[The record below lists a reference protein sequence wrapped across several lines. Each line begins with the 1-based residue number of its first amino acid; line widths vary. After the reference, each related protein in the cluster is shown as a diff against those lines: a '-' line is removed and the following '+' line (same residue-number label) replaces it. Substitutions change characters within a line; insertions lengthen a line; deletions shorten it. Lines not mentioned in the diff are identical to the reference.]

1 MADDKKEATNSRDS
15 VGNTL
20 LVAITLSLVASVLVA
35 SAAVM
40 LKPVQERNEER
51 YRQQIILDVAGLW
64 QPGGDIEALFSSIEP
79 RLIELESGAYSDEL
93 DAASFNSEE
102 AAGDPALRVGIPAD
116 EDIANIRQRARFS
129 VVYLV
134 RDGGSIDQV
143 ILPVYGSGLW
153 STMRGF
159 LSLEP
164 DGNTVRGLRF
174 YEHAETPGLGDQIDK
189 PDWRALWP
197 GKTLFGGGDTPLIE
211 VVRGEADPTSSLAPH
226 QVDGLSGATLTGRGV
241 TNLIRYWT
249 GPNGF
254 GPYLATLREEAIND
268 D

>member
-1 MADDKKEATNSRDS
+1 VADEKTEATRSRDS
-15 VGNTL
+15 VSNTL

-35 SAAVM
+35 SAAVL

-51 YRQQIILDVAGLW
+51 FRQQIILDVAGLW
-64 QPGGDIEALFSSIEP
+64 QPGGDVEALFASIEP
-79 RLIELESGAYSDEL
+79 RLIELDSGDYSDDL
-93 DAASFNSEE
+93 DAASFDSEE
-102 AAGDPALRVGIPAD
+102 AARDPSLRVVIPSGQ
-116 EDIANIRQRARFS
+116 DIANIRQRARYS

-134 RDGGSIDQV
+134 RDGDTIDQV

-174 YEHAETPGLGDQIDK
+174 YEHAETPGLGDQVDK

-197 GKTLFGGGDTPLIE
+197 GKTLFGDGDTPLIE
-211 VVRGEADPTSSLAPH
+211 VVRGKADPASPLAAH

-249 GPNGF
+249 GPRGF
-254 GPYLATLREEAIND
+254 GPYLAKLREEAND
-268 D
+268 DD